1 MLRTPVRI
9 SLASS
14 KMVLLCPLQ
23 VGLLT
28 FLGYIRVSKEQDKKG
43 KERISIKCRLPWHVH
58 INPNL
63 AEAQRR
69 KINRHVRYVAK
80 EWCWDFKP
88 GFVS

>member
-28 FLGYIRVSKEQDKKG
+28 FLGYIRVSKEQDKKR
-43 KERISIKCRLPWHVH
+43 KERISIKCRLP
-58 INPNL
+58 
-63 AEAQRR
+63 
-69 KINRHVRYVAK
+69 
-80 EWCWDFKP
+80 
-88 GFVS
+88 